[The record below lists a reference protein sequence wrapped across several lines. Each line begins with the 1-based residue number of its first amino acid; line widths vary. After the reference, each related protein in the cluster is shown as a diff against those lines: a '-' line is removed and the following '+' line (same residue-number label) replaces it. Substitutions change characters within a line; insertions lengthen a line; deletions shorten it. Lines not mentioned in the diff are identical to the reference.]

1 MKEKF
6 ETAARL
12 AFRRLIVYS
21 QEIVAALAWLA
32 FAFTFDDAPLIGTL
46 EAQYSG
52 AVLVFH
58 LAWALAGIF
67 LLTAVVSPRLFISAW
82 AFSGVIAL
90 CTHLATVTVVEGC
103 NYSILYP
110 ITWGLLFILSVT
122 QTIRHYWQD
131 DDCGC

>member
-6 ETAARL
+6 KTAARS
-12 AFRRLIVYS
+12 AFRRLIIYS
-21 QEIVAALAWLA
+21 QETVTALAWLA
-32 FAFTFDDAPLIGTL
+32 FAFTFDHAPIIGIL
-46 EAQYSG
+46 ETQFPVA
-52 AVLVFH
+52 AVLFH

-67 LLTAVVSPRLFISAW
+67 LLMAVVGPRLFISAW

-90 CTHLATVTVVEGC
+90 CTHLAAGMVVENG

-110 ITWGLLFILSVT
+110 IIWGLLFILSVT

-131 DDCGC
+131 DNCGG